1 MAVQLDDRTVVT
13 ADKDVFSCELG
24 GGQALLDLRSSTY
37 YSINTVGSHVWELL
51 QKPIAVAD
59 IQASV
64 LETFEVEPARC
75 RSDILAL
82 IGQFADAGLVQI
94 QNEGRA

>member
-1 MAVQLDDRTVVT
+1 MSRQVDEGTVVQ

-37 YSINTVGSHVWELL
+37 YSINSVGSHVWELL
-51 QKPIAVAD
+51 QKPIAVGQ

-64 LETFEVEPARC
+64 VETFDVEPDRC
-75 RSDILAL
+75 RNDVMAL
-82 IGQFADAGLVQI
+82 IGQFADAGLIQV
-94 QNEGRA
+94 QNEKPA